1 MSVLNRKLFNR
12 GGRVSS
18 RGVGITSGLATPRRG
33 YVDRPGSYAGHD
45 GAETSLPSRFDELFQ
60 EKRETLESIVPDR
73 PEFNRFQAATP
84 ALLNFFS
91 NLMSGRSLQGGLG
104 GALDITGQALQESTP
119 LFNQALAEARQDK
132 ANRRAEDLQ
141 IGLQAFSAAESAL
154 AAEQELEAEK
164 PVFRH
169 KGTFT
174 EIYTYPT
181 DENDPNYDPDKA
193 GQKFERVIA
202 ISAKDTSLGT
212 EYGEEEILSEVP
224 YVDGSPPT
232 SKATNVLF
240 KTGLLENEILG
251 GVTFN
256 DGRTFYYKPGDPNAD
271 ENGLVNI
278 NTYDGT
284 FEFLTSQTTDKKS
297 DLLSTKDISDLT
309 GQISQFSQ
317 TIASGSDLL
326 KQGQNLG
333 SNLNTFNRFILDTG
347 GNFLGQFSP
356 TAKQALFD
364 FFEENPDDLTKFIV
378 DARTFAAQM
387 IAPFTGEGSARISE
401 PERELTNQTVR
412 LFDGIIDAES
422 ALAAIEASIS
432 LTYLSQHRALL
443 TLDEGYRTNAVNN
456 PEENYNDW
464 GLSKSATEFHTKAL
478 RELGLSDATI
488 KSTILKMQTMEK
500 SGLSELLNIT
510 TSFNNRPT
518 DSINSAQQ
526 LLYASGDGVT
536 VGNASDTFLR

>member
-18 RGVGITSGLATPRRG
+18 RGVGITSGLVPVQRFSNGGEA
-33 YVDRPGSYAGHD
+33 
-45 GAETSLPSRFDELFQ
+45 SRFDELFQ
-60 EKRETLESIVPDR
+60 EKRETLESIVPPRED
-73 PEFNRFQAATP
+73 FNRFQAATP

-104 GALDITGQALQESTP
+104 GALDITGQALQQSTP
-119 LFNQALAEARQDK
+119 MFNQALAEARQDK

-141 IGLQAFSAAESAL
+141 IGLQAFSSAESAL
-154 AAEQELEAEK
+154 EAEQALEADK
-164 PVFRH
+164 PVFKH

-202 ISAKDTSLGT
+202 ISAKDTALGT
-212 EYGEEEILSEVP
+212 EYGEEQVLSEVP

-232 SKATNVLF
+232 STAKNILF
-240 KTGLLENEILG
+240 TSGPLQNQTVG
-251 GVTFN
+251 GVVFN
-256 DGRTFYYKPGDPNAD
+256 DGSAFYYNPEDQNAD
-271 ENGLVNI
+271 ERGLVDI
-278 NTYDGT
+278 KDYDGT
-284 FEFLTSQTTDKKS
+284 FEFFTSQTSDKKS

-309 GQISQFSQ
+309 TQISQFSQ

-333 SNLNTFNRFILDTG
+333 SNLNTFNRFILDQG
-347 GNFLGQFSP
+347 GNLLGQISP
-356 TAKQALFD
+356 SAKQALFD
-364 FFEENPDDLTKFIV
+364 FFDENPEDLTKFIV

-387 IAPFTGEGSARISE
+387 ISPFTGEGSARISE

-412 LFDGIIDAES
+412 LFDGIIDAQS

-443 TLDEGYRTNAVNN
+443 TLDEGYRKNAVNN
-456 PEENYNDW
+456 PEENYNGW
-464 GLSKSATEFHTKAL
+464 GLSKEAALFHEEQMRK
-478 RELGLSDATI
+478 LGLNDATI
-488 KSTILKMQTMEK
+488 KSTILKMQTMEQ
-500 SGLSELLNIT
+500 SGLNELLDIT
-510 TSFNNRPT
+510 NSFNNRAT
-518 DSINSAQQ
+518 DSINATQQ
-526 LLYASGDGVT
+526 LLYASGDGIT
-536 VGNASDTFLR
+536 VGNASNTFLR

>member
-18 RGVGITSGLATPRRG
+18 RGVGITSGLVPVQRFSNGGEA
-33 YVDRPGSYAGHD
+33 
-45 GAETSLPSRFDELFQ
+45 SRFDELFQ

-91 NLMSGRSLQGGLG
+91 NLMSGRSLQGGFG
-104 GALDITGQALQESTP
+104 GALDITGQALQQSTP

-154 AAEQELEAEK
+154 AAEQALEADK
-164 PVFRH
+164 PVFKH
-169 KGTFT
+169 KGTFS

-202 ISAKDTSLGT
+202 ISAKDTATGT
-212 EYGEEEILSEVP
+212 EYGDEQILSEVP

-232 SKATNVLF
+232 STAKNILF
-240 KTGLLENEILG
+240 TSGPLQNKTVG
-251 GVTFN
+251 GVVFN
-256 DGRTFYYKPGDPNAD
+256 DGSAFYYNPEDQNAD
-271 ENGLVNI
+271 ERGLVDI
-278 NTYDGT
+278 KDYDGT
-284 FEFLTSQTTDKKS
+284 FEFFTSQTSDKKS
-297 DLLSTKDISDLT
+297 DLLSTNDISKLT
-309 GQISQFSQ
+309 NQISQCSQ

-326 KQGQNLG
+326 KQGQSLG
-333 SNLNTFNRFILDTG
+333 SNLNTLNRFILDTG

-356 TAKQALFD
+356 SAKQALFD
-364 FFEENPDDLTKFIV
+364 FFKENPDDLTKFIV

-478 RELGLSDATI
+478 RELGLSDASI

-518 DSINSAQQ
+518 DSINATQQ
-526 LLYASGDGVT
+526 LLYASGDGLT
-536 VGNASDTFLR
+536 VGNASNTFLR